1 MNLFSNQE
9 SKKDKGQ
16 FFTPKTLV
24 KAIIEQMIPYIKKN
38 PTNKTNETIRILD
51 PAMGE
56 GIFFDVFLRVIKDLP
71 KNDLQDL
78 ELYGID
84 IDPKVVKIGVKKLS
98 NLYNIPK
105 QNLINTNFLLD
116 EILYEKVG
124 KIDVCIGNPP
134 HNARYSKQ
142 DWSKI
147 REKINIDSKLEF
159 PSESSIFFVLKC
171 LKLLNMNGI
180 LGFII
185 PKPLVYSK
193 RWFNFRTF
201 LLSECNLLEVLDLGN
216 QFSGQLQEQCFIL
229 IEKNATD
236 GRYKTGYWN
245 SNEER
250 FRITNIIHNSN
261 ALMFDNLLIA
271 VNEPEVRLIK
281 RFYSN
286 LYENLDVIAFRGI
299 NSTFRKKQGSKPLIE
314 KANLVSGFTLPNH
327 NYISENVPKKLV
339 LRQQKPKILAQRIIS
354 YKTKPDYRF
363 DLQLWVDHE
372 GSELTHETVINIV
385 PKYLEDTDFS
395 LTAIAGLLRSSFIE
409 WWLRHVVFTKRFVT
423 SKDFDRSYIN
433 KIRVPKLSKKGN
445 EDFRNRFQNIIEMES
460 YEVIPN
466 YIEEIDPIDQ
476 LYCISELYK
485 KFQEYGEQ
493 QKSLIY
499 SVTKKSLDL
508 GMNEDQREKF
518 CILFRKNFRTL
529 KKNINASFP
538 NQFETDKIYEKI
550 HTINQLMGKIQLFI
564 NRIVFFLY
572 KITPA
577 EEKIIR
583 GEIN

>member
-1 MNLFSNQE
+1 MNLLSNQE

-24 KAIIEQMIPYIKKN
+24 KAIIELIIPYIKKN
-38 PTNKTNETIRILD
+38 PTNKTLRILD
-51 PAMGE
+51 PACGT
-56 GIFFDVFLRVIKDLP
+56 GIFFDVFLRVIKDIP
-71 KNDLQDL
+71 ANL

-84 IDPKVVKIGVKKLS
+84 IDPKVVKIAVKKLS

-116 EILYEKVG
+116 EILYEKVR

-147 REKINIDSKLEF
+147 RKKINTDLKLEF

-185 PKPLVYSK
+185 PKPLIYSK
-193 RWFNFRTF
+193 RWLNFRTF

-229 IEKNATD
+229 IEKNAAD
-236 GRYKTGYWN
+236 GKYKTGYWN

-250 FRITNIIHNSN
+250 FRITNTIHNSN

-281 RFYSN
+281 RFYSD
-286 LYENLDVIAFRGI
+286 LYEYLDVIAFRGI

-314 KANLVSGFTLPNH
+314 KANLVSGFILPNR
-327 NYISENVPKKLV
+327 NFISENVPKKLV

-363 DLQLWVDHE
+363 DLQLWVDHK
-372 GSELTHETVINIV
+372 GSELSHETIINIV
-385 PKYLEDTDFS
+385 PKYLEDTEFS

-445 EDFRNRFQNIIEMES
+445 KDFRNRFQNFIEMES
-460 YEVIPN
+460 YEVIPK
-466 YIEEIDPIDQ
+466 YIEETDPIDQ
-476 LYCISELYK
+476 LYCIGELYK
-485 KFQEYGEQ
+485 KLQEFGEQ
-493 QKSLIY
+493 LKSLIY

-508 GMNEDQREKF
+508 GMNEGQREKF
-518 CILFRKNFRTL
+518 CILF
-529 KKNINASFP
+529 KKNYQTLIKGYNASFP
-538 NQFETDKIYEKI
+538 NQFEMGRIYEKI
-550 HTINQLMGKIQLFI
+550 HTINQLMGKIQLLI

-572 KITPA
+572 KITPE